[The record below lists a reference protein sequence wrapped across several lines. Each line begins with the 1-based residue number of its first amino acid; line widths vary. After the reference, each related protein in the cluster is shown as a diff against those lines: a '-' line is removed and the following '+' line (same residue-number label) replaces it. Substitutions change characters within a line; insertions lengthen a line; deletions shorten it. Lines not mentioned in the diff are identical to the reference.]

1 MKGITALGNEE
12 INKLLKKELEI
23 IGKDIQYQEA
33 VLDVLE
39 KNENVEFLILSSI
52 IPGQFN
58 IYEFINLII
67 FKNSKIKIIIF
78 LEKRNKELEDF
89 LISKGINNI
98 YYNNEI
104 TIQEIINNIKNNK
117 NIKYEIKKINKTKII
132 KNIKNKLIKKFI
144 KLNKKEKN
152 KKIKKIITIIG
163 APKIGKTIFSIIFCL
178 INKNKK
184 ILLIKSEKNK
194 NIIKIILGKNKEN
207 KIYKKRNITKMTKNA
222 DIMFLENDRNEEELY
237 MNLNNCQKNIKEY
250 FNKYDYIIFD
260 VNEHEEMTEILK
272 DSNEIILLCEANLL
286 GISDAKNI
294 LKKIIYTAK
303 TQKDKVKIVFNK
315 HNLMSINMQILKV
328 MFEDFKILGILHYDK
343 NYNCFINSNAKILM
357 PKVKKEFLKIVKKME
372 WKWQKNN

>member
-39 KNENVEFLILSSI
+39 NNENIEFLILSSI

-78 LEKRNKELEDF
+78 LEKRNKELEEF

-117 NIKYEIKKINKTKII
+117 KINYEIKKINKTKII
-132 KNIKNKLIKKFI
+132 KNIKNKLNNKFI
-144 KLNKKEKN
+144 KLIKKEKN
-152 KKIKKIITIIG
+152 IKNKKIITIIG

-184 ILLIKSEKNK
+184 ILLINLEKNK
-194 NIIKIILGKNKEN
+194 NNLKIILGKNKEN
-207 KIYKKRNITKMTKNA
+207 KIYNKR
-222 DIMFLENDRNEEELY
+222 
-237 MNLNNCQKNIKEY
+237 
-250 FNKYDYIIFD
+250 
-260 VNEHEEMTEILK
+260 
-272 DSNEIILLCEANLL
+272 
-286 GISDAKNI
+286 
-294 LKKIIYTAK
+294 
-303 TQKDKVKIVFNK
+303 
-315 HNLMSINMQILKV
+315 
-328 MFEDFKILGILHYDK
+328 
-343 NYNCFINSNAKILM
+343 
-357 PKVKKEFLKIVKKME
+357 
-372 WKWQKNN
+372 

>member
-12 INKLLKKELEI
+12 INKQLKKELEI

-39 KNENVEFLILSSI
+39 NNENIEFLVLSSI

-78 LEKRNKELEDF
+78 LEKRDKELENF

-104 TIQEIINNIKNNK
+104 TIQEIINNIKHNK
-117 NIKYEIKKINKTKII
+117 NINYEINKIKII
-132 KNIKNKLIKKFI
+132 KNIKNKLNNKFI
-144 KLNKKEKN
+144 KLIKKEKN
-152 KKIKKIITIIG
+152 IKNKKIITIIG
-163 APKIGKTIFSIIFCL
+163 APQIGKTIFSIIFCL

-184 ILLIKSEKNK
+184 ILLINSEKNK
-194 NIIKIILGKNKEN
+194 NIIKIILRKNKEKSFYN
-207 KIYKKRNITKMTKNA
+207 KNNTTKMTKNT
-222 DIMFLENDRNEEELY
+222 DLIFLEKDKNEEDFCTRLD
-237 MNLNNCQKNIKEY
+237 NCQKNIEEY

-272 DSNEIILLCEANLL
+272 NSNEIILLCEANLL

-294 LKKIIYTAK
+294 LNEIIYTK
-303 TQKDKVKIVFNK
+303 KIQKDKVKIVFNK
-315 HNLMSINMQILKV
+315 HNLMSINMQILKI
-328 MFEDFKILGILHYDK
+328 MFEDFKILGTLHYDK
-343 NYNCFINSNAKILM
+343 NYNCFINSNARILM
-357 PKVKKEFLKIVKKME
+357 PKVKKEFLKIVKKLE
-372 WKWQKNN
+372 SK

>member
-39 KNENVEFLILSSI
+39 NNENIEFLILSSI

-78 LEKRNKELEDF
+78 LEKRNKEIEDF

-117 NIKYEIKKINKTKII
+117 NINYEIKKTNKTKII
-132 KNIKNKLIKKFI
+132 KNIKNKLNKKFI
-144 KLNKKEKN
+144 KLIKKEKN
-152 KKIKKIITIIG
+152 IKNKKIITIIG

-184 ILLIKSEKNK
+184 ILLINLEENK
-194 NIIKIILGKNKEN
+194 NNLKIILGKIFKETDN
-207 KIYKKRNITKMTKNA
+207 NIIKIKNNIDFLLINFKKQKN
-222 DIMFLENDRNEEELY
+222 NEKIK
-237 MNLNNCQKNIKEY
+237 LNNEIKN
-250 FNKYDYIIFD
+250 FDVFLNRYDYIIID
-260 VNEHEEMTEILK
+260 TDEVCEKSEILEK
-272 DSNEIILLCEANLL
+272 SDEIIIMVEANLL
-286 GISDAKNI
+286 GISESKQIIEETIGMNKN
-294 LKKIIYTAK
+294 
-303 TQKDKVKIVFNK
+303 QKDNIKIVFNK
-315 HNLMSINMQILKV
+315 QNEMSISKEILKF
-328 MFEDFKILGILHYDK
+328 MFEDFTILGILHYDK
-343 NYNCFINSNAKILM
+343 HYNLLINSNAKIINS
-357 PKVKKEFLKIVKKME
+357 KIKKEFLKII
-372 WKWQKNN
+372 KNI

>member
-39 KNENVEFLILSSI
+39 NNENIEFLILSSI

-117 NIKYEIKKINKTKII
+117 NINYEIKKTNKTKII
-132 KNIKNKLIKKFI
+132 KNIKNKLNKKFI
-144 KLNKKEKN
+144 KLIKKEKN
-152 KKIKKIITIIG
+152 IKNKKIITIIG

-184 ILLIKSEKNK
+184 ILLINLEENK
-194 NIIKIILGKNKEN
+194 NNLKIILGKNFKETDN
-207 KIYKKRNITKMTKNA
+207 NIIKIKNNIDFLLINFKKQKN
-222 DIMFLENDRNEEELY
+222 NEKIK
-237 MNLNNCQKNIKEY
+237 LNNEKIKLNNEIKN
-250 FNKYDYIIFD
+250 FDVFLNRYDYIIID
-260 VNEHEEMTEILK
+260 TDEVCEKSEILEK
-272 DSNEIILLCEANLL
+272 SDEIIIMVEANLL
-286 GISDAKNI
+286 GISESKQIIEETIGMNKN
-294 LKKIIYTAK
+294 
-303 TQKDKVKIVFNK
+303 QKDNIKIVFNK
-315 HNLMSINMQILKV
+315 QNEMSISKEILKF
-328 MFEDFKILGILHYDK
+328 MFEDFTILGILHYDK
-343 NYNCFINSNAKILM
+343 HYNLLINSNAKIINS
-357 PKVKKEFLKIVKKME
+357 KIKKEFLKII
-372 WKWQKNN
+372 KNI

>member
-39 KNENVEFLILSSI
+39 NNENIEFLILSSI

-117 NIKYEIKKINKTKII
+117 NINYEIKKTNKTKII
-132 KNIKNKLIKKFI
+132 KNIKN
-144 KLNKKEKN
+144 
-152 KKIKKIITIIG
+152 KKIITIIG

-184 ILLIKSEKNK
+184 ILLINLEENK
-194 NIIKIILGKNKEN
+194 NNLKIILGKNFKETDN
-207 KIYKKRNITKMTKNA
+207 NIIKIKNNIDFLLINFKKQKN
-222 DIMFLENDRNEEELY
+222 NEKIK
-237 MNLNNCQKNIKEY
+237 LNNEIKK
-250 FNKYDYIIFD
+250 FDVFLNRYDYIIID
-260 VNEHEEMTEILK
+260 TDEVCEKSEILEK
-272 DSNEIILLCEANLL
+272 SDEIIIMVEANLL
-286 GISDAKNI
+286 GISESKQIIEETIGMNKN
-294 LKKIIYTAK
+294 
-303 TQKDKVKIVFNK
+303 QKNNIKIVFNK
-315 HNLMSINMQILKV
+315 QNEMSISKEILKF
-328 MFEDFKILGILHYDK
+328 MFEDFTILGILHYDK
-343 NYNCFINSNAKILM
+343 HYNLLINSNAKIINS
-357 PKVKKEFLKIVKKME
+357 KIKKEFLKII
-372 WKWQKNN
+372 KNI

>member
-39 KNENVEFLILSSI
+39 NKENIEFLILSSI

-67 FKNSKIKIIIF
+67 FKNPKIKIIIF
-78 LEKRNKELEDF
+78 LEKGNKELEDF

-104 TIQEIINNIKNNK
+104 TIQEIISNIKNNK
-117 NIKYEIKKINKTKII
+117 NINYEIKKINKTKII
-132 KNIKNKLIKKFI
+132 KNIKNKLKKFFI
-144 KLNKKEKN
+144 KLNKKENNIKN
-152 KKIKKIITIIG
+152 KKIITIIG
-163 APKIGKTIFSIIFCL
+163 APQIGKTIFSIIFCL

-184 ILLIKSEKNK
+184 ILLINSEKNK

-207 KIYKKRNITKMTKNA
+207 KIYNKRNTTKMTKNV
-222 DIMFLENDRNEEELY
+222 DLMFLEKDKNEKEFFT
-237 MNLNNCQKNIKEY
+237 NLNNCQKNIEEY
-250 FNKYDYIIFD
+250 FNKYDYIIFEI
-260 VNEHEEMTEILK
+260 NEHEEMTEILK
-272 DSNEIILLCEANLL
+272 NSNEIILLCEANLL

-294 LKKIIYTAK
+294 LKEIIYTAK
-303 TQKDKVKIVFNK
+303 IQKDNVKIVFNK

-328 MFEDFKILGILHYDK
+328 MFEDFKILGTLHYDK
-343 NYNCFINSNAKILM
+343 KYNCFINSNAKILM

-372 WKWQKNN
+372 WK

>member
-12 INKLLKKELEI
+12 INKQLKKELEI

-39 KNENVEFLILSSI
+39 NNENIEFLVLSSI

-78 LEKRNKELEDF
+78 LEKRNKELENF

-104 TIQEIINNIKNNK
+104 TIQEIINNIKHNK
-117 NIKYEIKKINKTKII
+117 NINYEISKLKII
-132 KNIKNKLIKKFI
+132 KNIKN
-144 KLNKKEKN
+144 
-152 KKIKKIITIIG
+152 KKIITIIG

-184 ILLIKSEKNK
+184 ILLINSEKNK
-194 NIIKIILGKNKEN
+194 NIIKIILRKNKEKSFYN
-207 KIYKKRNITKMTKNA
+207 KNNTTKMTKNT
-222 DIMFLENDRNEEELY
+222 DLIFLEKDKNEEDFCTRLDNY
-237 MNLNNCQKNIKEY
+237 QKNIEEY

-272 DSNEIILLCEANLL
+272 NSNEIILLCEANLL

-294 LKKIIYTAK
+294 LNEIIYTK
-303 TQKDKVKIVFNK
+303 KIQKDKVKIVFNK
-315 HNLMSINMQILKV
+315 HNLMSINMQILKI
-328 MFEDFKILGILHYDK
+328 MFEDFKILGTLHYDK
-343 NYNCFINSNAKILM
+343 NYNCFINSNARILM
-357 PKVKKEFLKIVKKME
+357 PKLKKEFLKIVKKME
-372 WKWQKNN
+372 SK

>member
-12 INKLLKKELEI
+12 INKQLKKELEI

-39 KNENVEFLILSSI
+39 NNENVEFLILSSI

-132 KNIKNKLIKKFI
+132 KNIKNKIIKKFI
-144 KLNKKEKN
+144 KLNVEPGN
-152 KKIKKIITIIG
+152 AVELGCG
-163 APKIGKTIFSIIFCL
+163 AGRDTVCL
-178 INKNKK
+178 IKNNWNVLAIDRESVEERIAKRLNNEELEKFRFQKQNFESLELEKSNLIVANYCLPFCNKN
-184 ILLIKSEKNK
+184 NF
-194 NIIKIILGKNKEN
+194 KELWN
-207 KIYKKRNITKMTKNA
+207 KI
-222 DIMFLENDRNEEELY
+222 
-237 MNLNNCQKNIKEY
+237 NNS
-250 FNKYDYIIFD
+250 
-260 VNEHEEMTEILK
+260 ILK
-272 DSNEIILLCEANLL
+272 DGYFVGNFF
-286 GISDAKNI
+286 GIND
-294 LKKIIYTAK
+294 
-303 TQKDKVKIVFNK
+303 
-315 HNLMSINMQILKV
+315 
-328 MFEDFKILGILHYDK
+328 
-343 NYNCFINSNAKILM
+343 
-357 PKVKKEFLKIVKKME
+357 E
-372 WKWQKNN
+372 WKSTKEDL